1 MSEHDV
7 VASQDW
13 KKAVDFHGH
22 VCPGLAIGF
31 RAAQLGLERLREQ
44 RAVDEEIVA
53 IVETNACGV
62 DAVQVLSGC
71 TYGKGNLLHRDYGK
85 QVFTFAARRSG
96 EAVRV
101 SLKPE
106 VLRITDRHREL
117 IHKTRNNEATR
128 EEREEFWELH
138 RRASMN
144 LLSMNPYALFAIS
157 DVVVD
162 VPPKAKI
169 EESRKCDECGE
180 PTMESLLKETTDGRV
195 LCRPCSM
202 AQ

>member
-1 MSEHDV
+1 MKGEE
-7 VASQDW
+7 VARTDAFR
-13 KKAVDFHGH
+13 KCLAFHGH
-22 VCPGLAIGF
+22 LCPGLSIGY
-31 RAAQLGLERLREQ
+31 RAAKAGLDWLAEN
-44 RAVDEEIVA
+44 RAPDEELVA
-53 IVETNACGV
+53 VVENDACGC
-62 DAVQVLSGC
+62 DAVQVLTGC
-71 TYGKGNLLHRDYGK
+71 TFGKGNFIFKDHGK

-144 LLSMNPYALFAIS
+144 LLSMNPYDLFAIS

-180 PTMESLLKETTDGRV
+180 PTMESLLKETSDGRV